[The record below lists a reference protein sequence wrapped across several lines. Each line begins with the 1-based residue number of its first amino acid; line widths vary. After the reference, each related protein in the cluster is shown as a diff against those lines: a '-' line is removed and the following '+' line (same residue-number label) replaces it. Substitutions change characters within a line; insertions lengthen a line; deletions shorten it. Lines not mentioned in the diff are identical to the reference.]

1 MLSVAFNCL
10 AAANAQESVEPL
22 ILYGDEASKVW
33 NSFDK
38 VNKYKKDRF
47 YGTDTTFTVS
57 FTKVTANIPE
67 SLDTDRMDTVIT
79 VPGGEI
85 TGFTFKEVANALGSD
100 VASVSENQKE
110 ITVPISRAT
119 VIESVSDAK
128 IAVPVSDIKI
138 TANIPAKV
146 AVKLTQSKIKL
157 MTSSE
162 IAAMLDMDPH
172 IDCIR
177 GCVIVVPDAKVT
189 AKIPHRIARQDRD
202 NENSEL
208 EISSSV
214 KNVKIHLKT
223 VFWNCSTP
231 NPSAFWS
238 RLLIRSEKEVVV
250 CVN

>member
-1 MLSVAFNCL
+1 MLSVAFNCF
-10 AAANAQESVEPL
+10 AAANAQDSVEPL

-38 VNKYKKDRF
+38 VNKYKIDRF

-57 FTKVTANIPE
+57 FTKVTANILE
-67 SLDTDRMDTVIT
+67 SLDTDRMNTVIT

-85 TGFTFKEVANALGSD
+85 TGVTFKDVANALGSD
-100 VASVSENQKE
+100 VASLSEKE
-110 ITVPISRAT
+110 ITVPISHAT

-128 IAVPVSDIKI
+128 IVLPVSDIKI

-146 AVKLTQSKIKL
+146 AVKLTQSKIKS

-162 IAAMLDMDPH
+162 LTAMLDKDPH
-172 IDCIR
+172 IDCIQ
-177 GCVIVVPDAKVT
+177 GCVIVLPDAEVT
-189 AKIPHRIARQDRD
+189 ARIPRQIASQNRD
-202 NENSEL
+202 NESSDL
-208 EISSSV
+208 EIKSSV
-214 KNVKIHLKT
+214 KNLKMHFKT
-223 VFWNCSTP
+223 VFWSCSTP
-231 NPSAFWS
+231 NPSGFWS